1 MNKITFLGAGSSVFA
16 KNVLGDCMMTDCL
29 REWEYALYDIDE
41 QRLEESFIMLSN
53 INRNSNGSKAKIVK
67 YTDRI
72 EALRGAKYVC
82 NAIQVGGYDPC
93 TITDFEIPKKYGLQQ
108 TIGDTNGIGGI
119 FRALR
124 TIPVMLDFAKDMD
137 QVCSDALFI
146 NYTNPMSILTL
157 AMNRATNIKTI
168 GLCHSHQECVPMLL
182 GRLGLPQDGLN
193 YRIAGINHM
202 AWLLEITRNGKDYYP
217 EIKKRAAEGPIID
230 IMAEYR
236 KNFPQ
241 IPAVEGD
248 FSPSNNDDMVRFE
261 MMKRFG
267 YYITESSEH
276 SSEYYPYFI
285 KKNYPELIKKF
296 NIPLDEYPR
305 RCVIQLEQW
314 KDTAEQL
321 VHNAD
326 LKHTKSHEYAA
337 GIIEALETGK
347 PFSFA
352 GNVMNTGLIDNLPSD
367 CCVEVTCIA
376 NEGGIQPCH
385 IGALPHQLAA
395 LNMHQIGVH
404 QLTVDAALSKKKDY
418 IYQAAM
424 LDPHASAE
432 LSIDDIC
439 AMVDDLI
446 DAHGD
451 WLPQYT

>member
-41 QRLEESFIMLSN
+41 QRLEESFMMLSN
-53 INRNSNGSKAKIVK
+53 INRNSNGGKAKIVK
-67 YTDRI
+67 YTDRR

-82 NAIQVGGYDPC
+82 NAIQVGGYNPC
-93 TITDFEIPKKYGLQQ
+93 TITDFEIPKKYGLRQ

-137 QVCSDALFI
+137 QVCPDALFI

-217 EIKKRAAEGPIID
+217 EIKKRATEGPIID

-241 IPAVEGD
+241 IPAVEGE

-314 KDTAEQL
+314 RDTAEQL

-326 LKHTKSHEYAA
+326 LQHTKSHEYAA

-347 PFSFA
+347 SFSFA

-367 CCVEVTCIA
+367 CCVEVTCMA

-404 QLTVDAALSKKKDY
+404 QLTVDAALSRKKDY

-446 DAHGD
+446 DAHRD

>member
-1 MNKITFLGAGSSVFA
+1 MNKIAFLGAGSSVFA

-41 QRLEESFIMLSN
+41 QRLEESFMMLSN
-53 INRNSNGSKAKIVK
+53 INRNSNGGKAKIVK

-93 TITDFEIPKKYGLQQ
+93 TITDFEIPKKYGLRQ

-124 TIPVMLDFAKDMD
+124 TIPVMLDFAKDME
-137 QVCSDALFI
+137 QVCPDALFI

-157 AMNRATNIKTI
+157 AMNRATKIKTV

-241 IPAVEGD
+241 IPAVEGE
-248 FSPSNNDDMVRFE
+248 FTPSNNDDMVRFE

-326 LKHTKSHEYAA
+326 LQHTKSHEYAA

-367 CCVEVTCIA
+367 CCVEVTCMA

-404 QLTVDAALSKKKDY
+404 QLTVDAALSKKKEF

-424 LDPHASAE
+424 LDPRASAE
-432 LSIDDIC
+432 LSINDIC

-446 DAHGD
+446 EAHGD